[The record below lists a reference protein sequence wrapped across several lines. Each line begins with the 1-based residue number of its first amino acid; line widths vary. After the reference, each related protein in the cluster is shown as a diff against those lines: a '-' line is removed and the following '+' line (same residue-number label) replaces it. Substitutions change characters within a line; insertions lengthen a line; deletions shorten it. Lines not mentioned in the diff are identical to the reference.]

1 MAEHLHFPGSFIPF
15 FVNFA
20 GDSVRCFRKAISIK
34 IVYWQFHLTSL
45 LLFFSVAVAEA
56 QELASLPKLVPSYTE
71 DFANYRS
78 YSSMCFED
86 SFLDQQGRLWLM
98 PCSFARANTGLALIQ
113 FDGYEFREVPLELKG
128 QPSGSIRF
136 IGLYGERE
144 LLGTAFVSKTP
155 TAIRF
160 FLFDPANQKLRFPE
174 LPMEGRL
181 KAVNLRHGNQVF
193 ICMEK
198 DGVLHFYRWTEE
210 QWTKETSYPSNKLDT
225 ENGLYEGQ
233 IFNTDEKQVWLK
245 PSPEPYLIRLEKENN
260 QVRRFDLSSSKTG
273 IPKRQKNSYIVP
285 AISTAA
291 GGQADSLYIQVSSTA
306 GSLDRRLF
314 QYDPVLKDF
323 KPMRG
328 IPPNWIFHR
337 AAIDQAGN
345 RLFVFA
351 TPEGESKAL
360 LIDTEGQR
368 FDYSAMF
375 PKDRFDGRPNSL
387 VSTNFKEQIIITD
400 RRGVLLHRVKRQAGI
415 QYFLEGNSLRAMT
428 QLSAQQ
434 VLVCTHGR
442 GCFLLDLAAGITT
455 DFSIPSWSFAD
466 RGTIFSLLTDQEG
479 YIWSF
484 ERSGLVKYDPTN
496 QQVEKYPLGLESGQV
511 VMTWAG
517 EETIALIMKQKLYL
531 FDIIRKRLSPV
542 LDGGGQP
549 MEFSSR
555 LQGLHYTGDSLLWGP
570 TAGGLWKVDLATGE
584 SEVLGHEAPFLD
596 HRFLSIAAD
605 DQGRLWLGTASGGLH
620 IYDPN
625 TGDIQILN
633 DRNGLGNNTI
643 ASITQDEDGDRW
655 IGTYDGISIVSPK
668 GVLIANIT
676 DEDGLRERECNRF
689 SALHLEGGQLL
700 IGTINGLHL
709 IDVDEVKKQV
719 RSRDDLKIY
728 LNELRCFE
736 TGNQEEVTQTSAL
749 DELEQVVLP
758 ASHRSL
764 YLDFALS
771 NYFGA
776 NTNQFEYKL
785 GDEDNGWVSLGARH
799 TLYLDKLQA
808 GNYDLWIR
816 GTDRKGNGVVK
827 PIQVQIR
834 VGEFFYRQTW
844 FYLLVL
850 LGSASLA
857 TLWIQRL
864 RIEVKK
870 ATQTIRQDKE
880 LIQNQAAQ
888 LLVLDKAKSH
898 FFTNISHE
906 FRTPLTVIN
915 GMIEQV
921 SGHDQVKRIVK
932 RNSNN
937 LLNLINQILDLRKME
952 VGKLEAKW
960 VQADVVLY
968 FQYLLESYE
977 ALADLKGGKLHF
989 IPQEKELWMDVD
1001 KEKLLRIVSNLLSN
1015 AIKFTPEGGNI
1026 YLGLEK
1032 SEKHLASDR
1041 TNPSL
1046 KFFVRDT
1053 GVGIAQD
1060 QQDMIF
1066 NRFFQEQK
1074 EGGAQNGASG
1084 YPSQLW
1090 NASGS
1095 GIGLALTR
1103 DLVHFLDGRI
1113 EMESEEGKGT
1123 TFTIW
1128 LPIKQTAVK
1137 ENVEELDIPI
1147 PDLSQAEMESLAEIE
1162 ATPATAL
1169 NGKGLQV
1176 LVVEDNRDVRHYLVT
1191 LLQGQYQVFI
1201 AKDGQEGADK
1211 AFDLIP
1217 DIIISDVMMPKKNGF
1232 DLCRELKSDFRTSHI
1247 PIILLTS
1254 KSSVESRI
1262 QGLKEGADAYLSK
1275 PFNHEELFVRVRMLL
1290 EVRKKLQDR
1299 YLSISN
1305 LPLAEPIREEKFAL
1319 EDAFIARLKEVI
1331 EANMHRSSFAV
1342 PELCREMGVS
1352 RSLLHRKLKAL
1363 TNKSTTYFMRLV
1375 RLEKAREL
1383 LKDPSLNVTQV
1394 AYEVGFSDIS
1404 YFSKCF
1410 TEEYGMSPKAF
1421 RERG

>member
-1 MAEHLHFPGSFIPF
+1 M
-15 FVNFA
+15 
-20 GDSVRCFRKAISIK
+20 
-34 IVYWQFHLTSL
+34 
-45 LLFFSVAVAEA
+45 
-56 QELASLPKLVPSYTE
+56 PKLVPSYTE

-86 SFLDQQGRLWLM
+86 SFLDKQGRLWLM
-98 PCSFARANTGLALIQ
+98 PCTSARTNTGLTLIQ
-113 FDGYEFREVPLELKG
+113 FDGYEFREVPLELKD
-128 QPSGSIRF
+128 QTSGSIRF

-144 LLGTAFVSKTP
+144 LLGTAIVSKTP
-155 TAIRF
+155 VAFRL

-181 KAVNLRHGNQVF
+181 MSVNLRHGTQVF
-193 ICMEK
+193 ICIEK
-198 DGVLHFYRWTEE
+198 DGVLHFYRWTGE
-210 QWTKETSYPSNKLDT
+210 QWTKETSYSLNKGDA
-225 ENGLYEGQ
+225 ENGFYQAQG
-233 IFNTDEKQVWLK
+233 FNTDEKQVWLK

-260 QVRRFDLSSSKTG
+260 QVRRFDLSPSKTG
-273 IPKRQKNSYIVP
+273 IPRGQKYLNIIP
-285 AISTAA
+285 AISTSD
-291 GGQADSLYIQVSSTA
+291 GGQADSLYIFVSST
-306 GSLDRRLF
+306 GRSLDRRLF
-314 QYDPVLKDF
+314 QYDPYLQDF

-328 IPPNWIFHR
+328 IPPNWMFRR

-360 LIDTEGQR
+360 LVDTQGQR
-368 FDYSAMF
+368 FNYSAMF
-375 PKDRFDGRPNSL
+375 PQDRFDGVPFSL

-400 RRGVLLHRVKRQAGI
+400 RRGVLLHRVKQQAGI
-415 QYFLEGNSLRAMT
+415 QYFLKGNSLRAMT

-434 VLVCTHGR
+434 VLVCAHGG
-442 GCFLLDLAAGITT
+442 GCFLLDLASRVTS
-455 DFSIPSWSFAD
+455 DFSIPGWSLTD
-466 RGTIFSLLTDQEG
+466 RGTIFSLLTDREG

-484 ERSGLVKYDPTN
+484 EHSGLVKYGPTN
-496 QQVEKYPLGLESGQV
+496 QQVEKYPLGLKSGHV

-517 EETIALIMKQKLYL
+517 GETIALIMRRKLYL
-531 FDIIRKRLSPV
+531 FDINRKRLSPV
-542 LDGGGQP
+542 LGRGGQP
-549 MEFSSR
+549 VEFSSR
-555 LQGLHYTGDSLLWGP
+555 LHGLHYTGDSLLWAA

-596 HRFLSIAAD
+596 HRFLSIADD

-620 IYDPN
+620 IYDPK
-625 TGDIQILN
+625 TGGIQILN
-633 DRNGLGNNTI
+633 DQNGLGNNTI
-643 ASITQDEDGDRW
+643 ASITEDEDGDRW
-655 IGTYDGISIVSPK
+655 LGTYDGISIVSPQ

-676 DEDGLRERECNRF
+676 HEDGLRERECNRF

-719 RSRDDLKIY
+719 RSRDNLKIY
-728 LNELRCFE
+728 LNELRYFE
-736 TGNQEEVTQTSAL
+736 AGNQEEITQTSAL

-771 NYFGA
+771 NYFGP

-785 GDEDNGWVSLGARH
+785 GDKGSDWVSLGARH

-834 VGEFFYRQTW
+834 AREFFYRQTW
-844 FYLLVL
+844 FYFIVL
-850 LGSASLA
+850 LGIASLA

-864 RIEVKK
+864 RIEVKR

-888 LLVLDKAKSH
+888 LLTLDKAKSH

-915 GMIEQV
+915 GMIEGV

-977 ALADLKGGKLHF
+977 ALADLKGVKLHF
-989 IPQEKELWMDVD
+989 LLQEKELWMDVD

-1032 SEKHLASDR
+1032 SQEQLASAG
-1041 TNPSL
+1041 TNASL
-1046 KFFVRDT
+1046 KFFVSDT

-1074 EGGAQNGASG
+1074 GASE
-1084 YPSQLW
+1084 YPGPLW

-1103 DLVHFLDGRI
+1103 DLVHFMDGRI
-1113 EMESEEGKGT
+1113 ELESEEGKGT

-1137 ENVEELDIPI
+1137 ENVEELNIPI
-1147 PDLSQAEMESLAEIE
+1147 PDLSHGEIESLAEIE
-1162 ATPATAL
+1162 ATPPAAL
-1169 NGKGLQV
+1169 NATGLEV

-1211 AFDLIP
+1211 AVELIP
-1217 DIIISDVMMPKKNGF
+1217 DIIISDVMMPKKDGF
-1232 DLCRELKSDFRTSHI
+1232 ELCRELKSDFRTSHI

-1254 KSSVESRI
+1254 KNSVESRI
-1262 QGLKEGADAYLSK
+1262 QGLREGADAYLSK

-1299 YLSISN
+1299 YLSISD
-1305 LPLAEPIREEKFAL
+1305 LPLAEPIREEQFAL

-1331 EANMHRSSFAV
+1331 EVNMHRSSFSV

-1363 TNKSTTYFMRLV
+1363 TNKSTSYFIRLV
-1375 RLEKAREL
+1375 RLEKAKEL
-1383 LKDPSLNVTQV
+1383 LKDPNLNVTEV

-1410 TEEYGMSPKAF
+1410 TEEYGLSPSGY
-1421 RERG
+1421 RTGV